1 MTYLR
6 QFVVSFACVAVI
18 VAGAHVGAEPLPT
31 NSNESTVLQRFE
43 ISKCGEIIL
52 LPVQI
57 EDKTYPFFLDTGA
70 ARTVFDISLPIGKP
84 SAVARV
90 GTADKHIRASVF
102 TTPRASVGKLS
113 LDSVVPDILGLD
125 LSDIRTVGCDLNGI
139 IGADFLKHHVVQ
151 IDFDRGELIFLKN
164 VEAIGTI
171 GTPIDL
177 SWDDSG
183 CPTVS
188 IRCGGQDVQRFI
200 VDTGCVSFDSGGVN
214 ASFSRAMLKNG
225 DARVVGSSRSTTLS
239 GMTSSDLV
247 QAKSL
252 TLREFLVPNPIFGS
266 ARVNVLGLGYLSRF
280 VITFDFAKSRMY
292 LRPGES
298 FNKVDLR
305 DLSGLHI
312 LRSGKDIVVH
322 SVDKD
327 SVGQKAGIRSGDVI
341 LRIADTKA
349 DTSNIFQLRKLLCNE
364 GSVPIVA
371 RRTNRQIEVS
381 LDLK

>member
-188 IRCGGQDVQRFI
+188 IRCGGQDVQRRMCFLRQRW
-200 VDTGCVSFDSGGVN
+200 GE
-214 ASFSRAMLKNG
+214 
-225 DARVVGSSRSTTLS
+225 RVLL
-239 GMTSSDLV
+239 SSD
-247 QAKSL
+247 AKKRRCPRRGIQPLDDVVRNDKQRPCAGKEFDATRVPGSESH
-252 TLREFLVPNPIFGS
+252 LRF
-266 ARVNVLGLGYLSRF
+266 
-280 VITFDFAKSRMY
+280 
-292 LRPGES
+292 
-298 FNKVDLR
+298 
-305 DLSGLHI
+305 
-312 LRSGKDIVVH
+312 
-322 SVDKD
+322 
-327 SVGQKAGIRSGDVI
+327 
-341 LRIADTKA
+341 
-349 DTSNIFQLRKLLCNE
+349 
-364 GSVPIVA
+364 
-371 RRTNRQIEVS
+371 RQG
-381 LDLK
+381 